1 MIRAGQT
8 ERREHHTVLLSLA
21 LLRSIAQS
29 NGVKPIPA
37 GGYEY
42 AMIRKPHRDRVTVY
56 QAPLAVAS

>member
-8 ERREHHTVLLSLA
+8 ERRGDRLDAVALGDAAQQGERQEHGVVL
-21 LLRSIAQS
+21 
-29 NGVKPIPA
+29 A